1 MPLPSPSIQLLMA
14 PFATHLDPPHLRP
27 PPSPFLPFDTFANS
41 TPSPLQNPPVTVI
54 PPYDPGLHPTPSSYA
69 RLFDEVGY
77 GDSPT
82 TIEESTARVVLNN
95 PNGVTRD
102 GSYDHLSEYLLDLLE
117 IGVDIIQLPESNVDW
132 RSRKEFQKCQASV
145 QSVFRHA
152 KMSTSSSTKRSSSA
166 KLPGGTLTIA
176 VDNFTGRISGTGR
189 D

>member
-1 MPLPSPSIQLLMA
+1 MRLPAPSIQLLMA

-27 PPSPFLPFDTFANS
+27 PPSPFLPFDTIAHP
-41 TPSPLQNPPVTVI
+41 TPPSLQDPPVTVI

-82 TIEESTARVVLNN
+82 TIDESTTRVVLNN

-102 GSYDHLSEYLLDLLE
+102 GSYDHLSEYLFDLLE

-132 RSRKEFQKCQASV
+132 RSSEGV
-145 QSVFRHA
+145 P
-152 KMSTSSSTKRSSSA
+152 KM
-166 KLPGGTLTIA
+166 PGIGTIG
-176 VDNFTGRISGTGR
+176 VPSR
-189 D
+189 